1 MTSACLFDMII
12 DDKNE
17 LASMIP
23 SKKRIKIAN
32 STDLN
37 DNRMINI
44 NLKKEDDLKRIFPF
58 LSSDVIKLLI

>member
-37 DNRMINI
+37 DNLIINI
-44 NLKKEDDLKRIFPF
+44 NLKKEDDHKRIFPF